1 MGCLPDGEKVLT
13 NKGEKNV
20 EDVWKKNI
28 KLYDRNYNLTN
39 IKNYQRRKY
48 NDFIYEITPSH
59 TKISTKMTK
68 EHPVLILRN
77 EEKKFVE
84 AKDLKIGDLLIF
96 PKKIKGTTD
105 IDDNYPKGSGN
116 KSIPLDFI
124 NTGEFG
130 RFIGLYLAEGWIGY
144 GNNRSN
150 RNINL
155 HLGKHEKELIKFV
168 KYFIVDKLKRKPYVH
183 FRDNCCSISF
193 HNKWLYN
200 FLKDFGRYA
209 YGKYIPLYYKFS
221 KEFKKGLIIGYW
233 KGDGCLKYDKRRKY
247 RIINFVSTSKLLLTN
262 IQHLLYELGI
272 ETRLKI
278 LRKNGSYKFKEKS
291 HISKIRETYE
301 LETSAQEYNKFIK
314 ILNLKE
320 YKYNDINIKYSG
332 KRKFS
337 PIISKNEVYIPIEK
351 INKTFYNGF
360 VNNFETEEHT
370 YMNYN
375 LISHN
380 CDVARSGSAS
390 ADYTVAIV
398 LAYNSVTQTK
408 QIVHMWREKGL
419 KITNQAAEI
428 ARIAK
433 NFDNCQVLVE
443 KNNVGQDMIDTL
455 ADEWNVGVES
465 FTTGGKGQKKEE
477 LIRFLITAFEHEQI
491 VMPYGDDW
499 SKEQMNILDD
509 ELSKFCSVQT
519 PAGNEQ
525 FKGLGGHDDTVMA
538 LALANKATQVLGVPF
553 AVTNFGAQG
562 SGTTRETNPYGNLV
576 SKDGDETDLVKLIRM
591 GVIK

>member
-1 MGCLPDGEKVLT
+1 MEKRLTMGSLKFSRE
-13 NKGEKNV
+13 
-20 EDVWKKNI
+20 
-28 KLYDRNYNLTN
+28 
-39 IKNYQRRKY
+39 YQLEFFSRDKSLFQDAIRQ
-48 NDFIYEITPSH
+48 P
-59 TKISTKMTK
+59 
-68 EHPVLILRN
+68 
-77 EEKKFVE
+77 
-84 AKDLKIGDLLIF
+84 AKDKGQELRLLH
-96 PKKIKGTTD
+96 KA
-105 IDDNYPKGSGN
+105 DNRGN
-116 KSIPLDFI
+116 
-124 NTGEFG
+124 E
-130 RFIGLYLAEGWIGY
+130 WI
-144 GNNRSN
+144 
-150 RNINL
+150 
-155 HLGKHEKELIKFV
+155 
-168 KYFIVDKLKRKPYVH
+168 YVM
-183 FRDNCCSISF
+183 
-193 HNKWLYN
+193 
-200 FLKDFGRYA
+200 G
-209 YGKYIPLYYKFS
+209 
-221 KEFKKGLIIGYW
+221 
-233 KGDGCLKYDKRRKY
+233 
-247 RIINFVSTSKLLLTN
+247 V
-262 IQHLLYELGI
+262 
-272 ETRLKI
+272 
-278 LRKNGSYKFKEKS
+278 
-291 HISKIRETYE
+291 
-301 LETSAQEYNKFIK
+301 
-314 ILNLKE
+314 
-320 YKYNDINIKYSG
+320 
-332 KRKFS
+332 
-337 PIISKNEVYIPIEK
+337 
-351 INKTFYNGF
+351 
-360 VNNFETEEHT
+360 
-370 YMNYN
+370 
-375 LISHN
+375 
-380 CDVARSGSAS
+380 DVARSGSAS